1 MPVKTE
7 EVIKVIGGNPISG
20 TVQIGGAKNSVLKL
34 MAASLMAPGVFHI
47 DNVPRISD
55 VEIMSEVI
63 DTLGAKTSIQ
73 GHSMTIDTTGVD
85 KYETPYKLVAKMR
98 ASISVLGPL
107 IAKFGKAKV
116 AMPGGCRIGSRKL
129 DMHIAALEAL
139 GVEFESEHGYI
150 NANVPGKLHGAD
162 VTLDFPSV
170 GATEN
175 LMMAAVKAEGTTTI
189 ENAAR
194 EPEICDLANF
204 LNEMGAN
211 IKGMG
216 SPVITVEGVNE
227 LHSTDHTVVGDRIE
241 AGTFL
246 VAGALCGGPLTAK
259 GVDPNNLS
267 RAIAVLKHMGAE
279 IDVTEDSVTVSRH
292 GDIIPC
298 DIQTLPHPGFP
309 TDLQA
314 QFMVMA
320 IIAKGRSVITEN
332 VFENRFMFASEV
344 TRMGA
349 DVRVDGHHAIIEGV
363 DQLSGAPVQ
372 SSDLRGGAALVL
384 AGLIADGETVVSQI
398 EHIDRGYEDYVGKL
412 RKLGANVVR
421 ETIETSDDDI

>member
-1 MPVKTE
+1 
-7 EVIKVIGGNPISG
+7 
-20 TVQIGGAKNSVLKL
+20 
-34 MAASLMAPGVFHI
+34 
-47 DNVPRISD
+47 
-55 VEIMSEVI
+55 
-63 DTLGAKTSIQ
+63 
-73 GHSMTIDTTGVD
+73 
-85 KYETPYKLVAKMR
+85 
-98 ASISVLGPL
+98 
-107 IAKFGKAKV
+107 
-116 AMPGGCRIGSRKL
+116 
-129 DMHIAALEAL
+129 
-139 GVEFESEHGYI
+139 
-150 NANVPGKLHGAD
+150 
-162 VTLDFPSV
+162 
-170 GATEN
+170 
-175 LMMAAVKAEGTTTI
+175 
-189 ENAAR
+189 
-194 EPEICDLANF
+194 
-204 LNEMGAN
+204 
-211 IKGMG
+211 MG
-216 SPVITVEGVNE
+216 SPVIPVEGVNE

-279 IDVTEDSVTVSRH
+279 INVTEDSVTVSRH